1 MLRPLATLSTVVLL
15 AWGANVR
22 AADDQPKDIIAKAI
36 MAHGGEESLTK
47 NKAGTSKG
55 KGKITLPGVGE
66 VEFTQDS
73 AHMLPDKFKESI
85 EMTVMGMNISVVTL
99 VNGDKATLLLNG
111 KEMDLPDAA
120 KDALKNA
127 GHMLKVGK
135 LVPLL
140 KEKEYELSI
149 IGEEKV
155 EGKPAIGI
163 RISAKDK
170 KDISA
175 YFNKETNLLAKI
187 EIRTNDP
194 ISQKEIN
201 EERIVLEYMKNK
213 DGVPVP
219 KKVIVKHD
227 GEKFLEIEMSEVE
240 LLEKLDESEF
250 KKP

>member
-1 MLRPLATLSTVVLL
+1 MFRPLALLSTVGLL
-15 AWGANVR
+15 AFGTNLR

-36 MAHGGEESLTK
+36 KAHGGEEALTK

-55 KGKITLPGVGE
+55 KGKMKLPGLGE

-85 EMTVMGMNISVVTL
+85 EMTVMGMNITVLTL
-99 VNGDKATLLLNG
+99 VNGDKATLLFNG
-111 KEMDLPDAA
+111 KEMDLPDLA

-127 GHMLKVGK
+127 GHMIKVSK

-140 KEKEYELSI
+140 KDKEFELSL
-149 IGEEKV
+149 IGEDKV
-155 EGKPAIGI
+155 EDKPAIGV
-163 RISAKDK
+163 RITAKDK

-175 YFNKETNLLAKI
+175 YFNKETGLLAKI
-187 EIRTNDP
+187 EVRTNDP
-194 ISQKEIN
+194 ITQKEIT
-201 EERIVLEYMKNK
+201 EERIILEYMKNK
-213 DGVPVP
+213 DGIPVP

-240 LLEKLDESEF
+240 SLEKLDESEF
-250 KKP
+250 KK